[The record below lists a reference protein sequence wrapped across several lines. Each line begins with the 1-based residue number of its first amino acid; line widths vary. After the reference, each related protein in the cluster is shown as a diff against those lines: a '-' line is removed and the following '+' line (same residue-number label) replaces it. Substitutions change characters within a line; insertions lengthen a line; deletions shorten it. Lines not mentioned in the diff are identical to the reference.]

1 MSELKNITH
10 TGDGGKNNNNN
21 KKNRFNYSGDTAN
34 SVRPK
39 YLEENKYRVK
49 IVSPYYET

>member
-1 MSELKNITH
+1 MSELENITH
-10 TGDGGKNNNNN
+10 TGDDGKNNL

-34 SVRPK
+34 LVRPK
-39 YLEENKYRVK
+39 YLKENKYRLK